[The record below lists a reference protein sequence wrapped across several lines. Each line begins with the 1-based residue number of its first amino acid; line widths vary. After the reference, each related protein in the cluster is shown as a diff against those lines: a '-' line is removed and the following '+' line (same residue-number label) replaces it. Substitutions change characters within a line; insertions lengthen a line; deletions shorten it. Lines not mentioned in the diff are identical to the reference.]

1 MSVQQ
6 SNFLKIFGAIAV
18 ILITTVV
25 IWTVTILSSIDVMS
39 TNIDYNESAIK
50 ATKEYHD
57 KDADKVGAR
66 INKVQSN
73 QTIMMQDIKEILK
86 EMK

>member
-6 SNFLKIFGAIAV
+6 SNFLKVFGAIAV

-39 TNIDYNESAIK
+39 TNIDYNKSAIK

-57 KDADKVGAR
+57 KDADKIGAR

>member
-39 TNIDYNESAIK
+39 TNIDYNKSAIK
-50 ATKEYHD
+50 ETRSLHD
-57 KDADKVGAR
+57 RDADKLGAR

>member
-6 SNFLKIFGAIAV
+6 SNFLKVFGAIAI
-18 ILITTVV
+18 ILITTVI
-25 IWTVTILSSIDVMS
+25 IWTVTILGSIDVMS
-39 TNIDYNESAIK
+39 TNIDYNESNIK
-50 ATKEYHD
+50 ATKAYHD
-57 KDADKVGAR
+57 RDADKLGAR

>member
-1 MSVQQ
+1 
-6 SNFLKIFGAIAV
+6 
-18 ILITTVV
+18 
-25 IWTVTILSSIDVMS
+25 MS
-39 TNIDYNESAIK
+39 TNIDYNESNIK
-50 ATKEYHD
+50 ATKAYHD
-57 KDADKVGAR
+57 KDADKLGAR